1 MARSTLWQETAETIR
16 AYLGGRLSSQEA
28 AAWAVDIIEQETFL
42 SDELLLEQTILTLLE
57 LHDPDT
63 PFTIAK
69 QDLEHLLDCLLGNQT
84 LQLELHYSPKK
95 LEVKKQEAR

>member
-1 MARSTLWQETAETIR
+1 MASSTLWQETAETIR

-28 AAWAVDIIEQETFL
+28 AAWAVSIVEHEAFL
-42 SDELLLEQTILTLLE
+42 SDELLLEYAILTLLE

-63 PFTIAK
+63 PFGIAK

-95 LEVKKQEAR
+95 LEVKKKEAK